1 MARAWTSRTQ
11 TPVPSLANVKSHA
24 EDLDEYLERLYDDD
38 MNARVD
44 ATARIAALAR
54 RVENLPMLLGHDTLV
69 QTLARVLR
77 EEGRK
82 SVDLATNVVSVFF
95 AFSNYSQFHPAILEN
110 QMGDATMRIVD
121 LETKRHDD
129 RLETIKEQGEL
140 DEFTERRLALAERK
154 QDRLLY
160 VCFYMLLNLSE
171 DPSVERKMKKRNISV
186 YLCKA
191 LERRSVD
198 LLVLCVTFLKKLSMY
213 RENKDAMKQCAV
225 VDKLARFVPGQDVL
239 LLATLRLLLNLSF
252 DEDMRKSMVERALIP
267 RVVDLMR
274 NPHFQHVSMALLY
287 HALGGPRNPRHVR
300 VHTRAEDP
308 PGLHPSGGG
317 PARSPGAH
325 RSRRERHVEREV
337 RRDYVRARR
346 LGSQAREG
354 FDALVR
360 RGDSVAGSARV

>member
-1 MARAWTSRTQ
+1 MARAWTSVRQ
-11 TPVPSLANVKSHA
+11 RQAPSLANVKSHA
-24 EDLDEYLERLYDDD
+24 EDLDDYLERLYDDD

-129 RLETIKEQGEL
+129 RLETIKQQGEL
-140 DEFTERRLALAERK
+140 DEFTERRLALAEAK

-171 DPSVERKMKKRNISV
+171 DPSVEEDEEAEHIGVPVQGARAQKR
-186 YLCKA
+186 
-191 LERRSVD
+191 
-198 LLVLCVTFLKKLSMY
+198 
-213 RENKDAMKQCAV
+213 
-225 VDKLARFVPGQDVL
+225 
-239 LLATLRLLLNLSF
+239 
-252 DEDMRKSMVERALIP
+252 
-267 RVVDLMR
+267 
-274 NPHFQHVSMALLY
+274 
-287 HALGGPRNPRHVR
+287 
-300 VHTRAEDP
+300 
-308 PGLHPSGGG
+308 G
-317 PARSPGAH
+317 PARAVRDVPEEAQRVPGEQ
-325 RSRRERHVEREV
+325 RRHETV
-337 RRDYVRARR
+337 RR
-346 LGSQAREG
+346 
-354 FDALVR
+354 
-360 RGDSVAGSARV
+360 RG